1 MEVSR
6 VQRRWGVAP
15 GVSAQDVASGTTA
28 ATSLCWVN
36 LVQKSDATA
45 CCWQPSVATIAA
57 VRPPASRH
65 RGSSSASKP
74 PMSGLG
80 RKSPDPEQIRIGI
93 RKLRQLATAVNR
105 LDLPEPFHEPTDHP
119 HGGVA
124 GRLPGVHTESEEADS
139 PGRKERHRSKKPG
152 GHGHWSR
159 SDSPTH
165 FRTASVTITPRRA
178 LEDESIHAAI
188 SAFSGRGP
196 LVRARRSRKGM
207 SHAGRSARIPRSQ

>member
-1 MEVSR
+1 
-6 VQRRWGVAP
+6 
-15 GVSAQDVASGTTA
+15 
-28 ATSLCWVN
+28 

-45 CCWQPSVATIAA
+45 CGWQLSAAAMAA

-80 RKSPDPEQIRIGI
+80 RKGPDPELIRIAI

-119 HGGVA
+119 HGGVV
-124 GRLPGVHTESEEADS
+124 GRLPGVNSESEEADS

-152 GHGHWSR
+152 SHGHWSR

-178 LEDESIHAAI
+178 AEDDKIHAAVKI
-188 SAFSGRGP
+188 FSGRGP
-196 LVRARRSRKGM
+196 VPLPRRPAKAIIPGGRRA
-207 SHAGRSARIPRSQ
+207 AIPGSQ